1 MARRGLIGMVF
12 AALSALGCAAAPEV
26 GATNE
31 PDVRVEWI
39 GHTVI
44 PLGEDDR
51 LGGLSDLTCGD
62 GRWFA
67 ITDHPRE
74 PRLVELQVEVDAAA
88 GRVEAGIVGWSAIDA
103 GAGDGE
109 SVVWLGNGRFA
120 AGFESPGALAFL
132 DEKGHLLGRPALPAE
147 VAGSMRANRQLEAL
161 AVREGT
167 DHRRELWV
175 GIETALTIDG
185 PEASSQEGALCRV
198 LVMDAQ
204 TGAALR
210 QNAYRTLP
218 APVGLVG
225 PVFNSLVSFAALD
238 DGRVLALERS
248 LELIGG
254 YGIALRVL
262 SPTGAETDVTGM
274 ADLADDAS
282 LVPLPTTTIFE
293 RRGLNTLGP
302 GNVEGVAIGPAID
315 DEIGGRLLVLVS
327 DDNFGREGQRG
338 VLVIAMRLL
347 IGGATST
354 DAGPGPS
361 APR

>member
-1 MARRGLIGMVF
+1 MARRGLIGLVF

-26 GATNE
+26 AATTAPE
-31 PDVRVEWI
+31 VRVEWI

-51 LGGLSDLTCGD
+51 LGGLSDLTFAD

-67 ITDHPRE
+67 ITDNLHE
-74 PRLVELQVEVDAAA
+74 PRLVELKVEVDAAA
-88 GRVEAGIVGWSAIDA
+88 GRVEAGIAGWSAIDA

-109 SVVWLGNGRFA
+109 SLAWLGEGRFA
-120 AGFESPGALAFL
+120 AGFEAPGALAFI
-132 DEKGHLLGRPALPAE
+132 DEQGHLLGRPALPAE
-147 VAGSMRANRQLEAL
+147 ITGSMRANRQLEAL
-161 AVREGT
+161 AVREGA
-167 DHRRELWV
+167 DDRHELWV

-198 LVMDAQ
+198 LVVDPT

-225 PVFNSLVSFAALD
+225 PVFNSLVSFAALP

-254 YGIALRVL
+254 YGIALRIVT
-262 SPTGAETDVTGM
+262 PTGAETDVKGM
-274 ADLADDAS
+274 ANLADDES
-282 LVPLPTTTIFE
+282 IVPLPTTTIFE

-302 GNVEGVAIGPAID
+302 GNVEGVAIGPEIE
-315 DEIGGRLLVLVS
+315 DEVGGRLLLLVS
-327 DDNFGREGQRG
+327 DDNFGREGERG

-347 IGGATST
+347 TGGATSMGA
-354 DAGPGPS
+354 DPAPS